1 MDNKKIPKIGDNFL
15 SKLVKEFRG
24 FFRYPLYMEKKSPKI
39 YNKFKCHLCDYI
51 CSHKGDLKKHLNRL
65 KHKMITKDNEKSPN
79 LECICGKIYKYS
91 SGLCKHKLSCK
102 ISIDKNKP
110 AVDSSLV
117 LKMLEENKELREM
130 MKEQQE
136 KHHKE
141 LCDLIPRVG
150 NNNNNQFNLNFFL
163 NEQCKDAINWD
174 EFIKSIQLGVTD
186 LENLMGS
193 NITNGITHVLC
204 KSINELG
211 VYKRPVHCLDTKRKK
226 LCIKNENSWE
236 QDAEKNKVL
245 LEKNNRKLQQKHIV
259 MIQEWQAQN
268 PDWKEDENLKDIYIK
283 IIQSVTGEVDEEKC
297 LAEISKHAIIPK
309 NEII

>member
-1 MDNKKIPKIGDNFL
+1 MKKKGVVIKGVETFYAFSLPTIAKMVTNGNKKSQKIKKWFRRFLLSYIRITNDN
-15 SKLVKEFRG
+15 
-24 FFRYPLYMEKKSPKI
+24 KKSPK
-39 YNKFKCHLCDYI
+39 F
-51 CSHKGDLKKHLNRL
+51 
-65 KHKMITKDNEKSPN
+65 
-79 LECICGKIYKYS
+79 ECECGKTYKYS
-91 SGLCKHKLSCK
+91 SGLSNHKRSCK
-102 ISIDKNKP
+102 NSSTNKQE
-110 AVDSSLV
+110 VDSALV
-117 LKMLEENKELREM
+117 LKILEENKELRKI
-130 MKEQQE
+130 MKKQQ
-136 KHHKE
+136 
-141 LCDLIPRVG
+141 DQISQLIPKIG
-150 NNNNNQFNLNFFL
+150 NTTNNNNNQFNLNFFL

-245 LEKNNRKLQQKHIV
+245 LEKNNRKLQQKHII

-268 PDWKEDENLKDIYIK
+268 PNWKEDENLKDIYIK
-283 IIQSVTGEVDEEKC
+283 IIIIRTGC
-297 LAEISKHAIIPK
+297 NCGNILC
-309 NEII
+309 